1 MKSTRENIL
10 RHLLAFPG
18 STINDLA
25 DAVGINAISVRH
37 HLTSLQAEDLVTS
50 AEERHGV
57 GRPRLIY
64 SLTEKGIEGFPTS
77 YIKLTQR
84 LLRVIKEKFSDK
96 EIQQI
101 FHNIGEEIAED
112 QINDDHNQPLEKKL
126 TALKSLLT
134 QEGFIV
140 EVSENDTTYTLTTLS
155 CPYYRVG
162 FDYPQICTIDY
173 ALISKY
179 VSKPVKIEAC
189 IFEGE
194 ERCTFQIQK

>member
-10 RHLLAFPG
+10 RQLLAFPG

-25 DAVGINAISVRH
+25 EAVGINAISIRH

-64 SLTEKGIEGFPTS
+64 SLTEKGVEAFPSS

-84 LLRVIKEKFSDK
+84 LLRVMKNKFSEK
-96 EIQQI
+96 EIDQI
-101 FHNIGEEIAED
+101 FQNIGEEIAD
-112 QINDDHNQPLEKKL
+112 SQIVGDHNQPLEKKL

-134 QEGFIV
+134 EEGFVV
-140 EVSENDTTYTLTTLS
+140 ELSENETDYTLTTLS

-162 FDYPQICTIDY
+162 FDYPQICAIDY
-173 ALISKY
+173 ALISKF
-179 VSKPVKIEAC
+179 VSKPVKIETC
-189 IFEGE
+189 IFNGE